1 MNMLSNVHATG
12 PNCAGNSV
20 PKLFHNCA
28 GNSEPKLFQN
38 SQNKANTRHNFISG
52 KNVAFSL
59 LHCKSSWYTLNPVL
73 LGVHCTVH
81 LDQGWASV
89 LFKRTERSLHS
100 FPFFIKERNNL

>member
-1 MNMLSNVHATG
+1 MNMLCNVHATG

-20 PKLFHNCA
+20 PKLFHNCAGNSEPKLFHNCA

-73 LGVHCTVH
+73 LGVCYTVH
-81 LDQGWASV
+81 LDA
-89 LFKRTERSLHS
+89 LL
-100 FPFFIKERNNL
+100 